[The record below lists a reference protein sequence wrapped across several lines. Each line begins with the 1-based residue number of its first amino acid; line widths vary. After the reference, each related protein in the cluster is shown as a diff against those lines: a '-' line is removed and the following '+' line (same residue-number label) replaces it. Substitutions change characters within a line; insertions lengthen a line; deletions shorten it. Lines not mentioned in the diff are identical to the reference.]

1 MTTTHKSV
9 LSARGIVAALV
20 GIAVLVGLMPATAL
34 AQSGGATI
42 SSKLVGTLEN
52 GKQQGIG
59 GVTFKL
65 VDGSEGPAK
74 FPSANANAIKTATT
88 ADGSG
93 EVKFTGVGHG
103 KYWVVPDTSTFP
115 EGYQALKGLGVAS
128 FDGKRFQE
136 LRGGDAYGYWVD
148 ITQDRNYDV
157 PMNNQA
163 GFGGDPLNPDH
174 DAGSAYNSSSDFIPA
189 VADNPQLTADACG
202 PLDVTLMADLSFSTA
217 DRFNY
222 LNDGGDPT
230 QVFLDYLGGSLLSYL
245 GVPPGTDVSIDS
257 LTNDPVGTITKLATS
272 GINIGDAIAKG
283 QALAPI
289 LGKAAGG
296 DTQGALADFNKLT
309 DGHSQ
314 MAAWEVAMNEGK
326 DEYRKGLVDFAS
338 NFESDNDK
346 VKGISLDLM
355 TFATHSPAFKEAA
368 PTGKFNIGGGQ
379 SDLQKFKD
387 HVYSNKFRATNVGQF
402 QQHTNWEEA
411 FNAIPRGDGGDNAS
425 KLVIFLTDGL
435 ATLDAESSD
444 LNKDFTA
451 EGGPNAQ
458 PGWSKPRNTER
469 GIAAANALKKS
480 GVRVVAAGIGD
491 AVQGDFAAANLA
503 GISGYEEGNDYYQ
516 SNWSE
521 LGGVLADAINKS
533 CDPGTPTTPEEPK
546 PEPKNG
552 VNVVKKINGEDANSL
567 NEAATVD
574 ASASDIKITYEVSN
588 NGESGLTNLSLADKL
603 GTSEV
608 SDNGFNIDES
618 ELSKLVESAKSN
630 DGRLASKFYLGAG
643 ESTTFE
649 VTVPVKDLKKGA
661 AHGDTATI
669 TGEPVQPGE
678 GDSYDPNNP
687 DTVPP
692 ADPNGTPVN
701 DDDPAHGKVKDP
713 GTPANPDGGFNFTKT
728 SDPESGSEVKPDQE
742 ITYTLEGKAE
752 GKDYPKVT
760 ITDDLSKVLVADD
773 AKVTQ
778 QPVVTIDGKEQDS
791 APTIEGNN
799 LTWEGSLK
807 KGQTVKIV
815 YKVNVGKV
823 NGQKL
828 ENAANAKAC
837 DAEDNCEEIPGK
849 TEHPTPGA
857 PGYEMTKTSDPESG
871 TERRAGEDIT
881 YTVSGHNTGST
892 RLKAEIN
899 DDLSK
904 VLNHAHVT
912 AEPKATVD
920 GEEAGEVEL
929 DGDKMTWTGFLEP
942 GQKVDIVYTVQ
953 INEGVVNV
961 KVNNHASSEA
971 VPVDED
977 GNPTGDPITPP
988 DVETEHPVPGGP
1000 GYELTKTSDPESGTE
1015 RHAGEDITYTVSG
1028 HNTGSTRL
1036 KANINDDLSK
1046 VLNNAHVIAEPKAT
1060 IGGKD
1065 AGEAKIDGDKLEWTG
1080 FLEPGEQVDITY
1092 TVKVNDGVSGV
1103 LINNHASSEAVPVDE
1118 DGNPT
1123 GDPINPPDA
1132 ETEHPVPGE
1141 PGYKLDKVADPESGS
1156 NVNAGDTVT
1165 YTVTGTNTG
1174 GTNLDT
1180 EIHDDLSNVLNHAAY
1195 NNDAVATIDGE
1206 EVGEVEFDGTKLNW
1220 NGPIGIGK
1228 KVEIVYS
1235 VKVNDGVSNVEI
1247 HNLAGSTAQP
1257 TDPDGNPIGDP
1268 ITPDDVET
1276 VHYVPGGFLASTGAN
1291 VWAIAGVAAVIMLA
1305 GLGLVAFRRRA

>member
-65 VDGSEGPAK
+65 VDGSQGPAK

-103 KYWVVPDTSTFP
+103 KYWVIPDTSTFP
-115 EGYQALKGLGVAS
+115 KGYQALKGLGVAS

-136 LRGGDAYGYWVD
+136 LRGSDAYGYWVD
-148 ITQDRNYDV
+148 VTQDRNYDV
-157 PMNNQA
+157 PMNNQL
-163 GFGGDPLNPDH
+163 GFGGNPLDPNH

-217 DRFNY
+217 NRFNY

-245 GVPPGTDVSIDS
+245 GVPPGTDISIDS
-257 LTNDPVGTITKLATS
+257 LTKDPVGTLTKLATS
-272 GINIGDAIAKG
+272 GINIGDAVAKG
-283 QALAPI
+283 KALTPI
-289 LGKAAGG
+289 VGKAAGG
-296 DTQGALADFNKLT
+296 DIQGALADFNKLT

-411 FNAIPRGDGGDNAS
+411 FNAIPRGNGGDNAS

-435 ATLDAESSD
+435 ATLDAESSN
-444 LNKDFTA
+444 LNKDFTSK
-451 EGGPNAQ
+451 EGPNAQ

-503 GISGYEEGNDYYQ
+503 AISGYEEGNDYYQ

-533 CDPGTPTTPEEPK
+533 CAPGTPSTPEKPKPDPK

-552 VNVVKKINGEDANSL
+552 VNVVKKIDGKDANSL
-567 NEAATVD
+567 SDAAAVD

-588 NGESGLTNLSLADKL
+588 NGESGLTNLSLSDKL

-661 AHGDTATI
+661 THGDTATI
-669 TGEPVQPGE
+669 TGEPVKPGE

-692 ADPNGTPVN
+692 SDPKGTPVN
-701 DDDPAHGKVKDP
+701 DEDPAHGKVKDP
-713 GTPANPDGGFNFTKT
+713 GSPATPEGNFDFTKT
-728 SDPESGSEVKPDQE
+728 ADPESGSEVKPDQE
-742 ITYTLEGKAE
+742 ITYTLEGKAD

-760 ITDDLSKVLVADD
+760 ITDDLSKVLVADG

-823 NGQKL
+823 SGETL

-837 DAEDNCEEIPGK
+837 DADDNCEDIPGK

-857 PGYEMTKTSDPESG
+857 
-871 TERRAGEDIT
+871 
-881 YTVSGHNTGST
+881 
-892 RLKAEIN
+892 
-899 DDLSK
+899 
-904 VLNHAHVT
+904 
-912 AEPKATVD
+912 
-920 GEEAGEVEL
+920 
-929 DGDKMTWTGFLEP
+929 
-942 GQKVDIVYTVQ
+942 
-953 INEGVVNV
+953 
-961 KVNNHASSEA
+961 
-971 VPVDED
+971 
-977 GNPTGDPITPP
+977 
-988 DVETEHPVPGGP
+988 P

-1046 VLNNAHVIAEPKAT
+1046 VLNNAHVTVEPKAT
-1060 IGGKD
+1060 IGDKD
-1065 AGEAKIDGDKLEWTG
+1065 TGEAKINGDKLEWTG

-1206 EVGEVEFDGTKLNW
+1206 EVGEVAFDGTKLNW

-1257 TDPDGNPIGDP
+1257 TDPNGNPIGDP

>member
-9 LSARGIVAALV
+9 LSARGIVAVLV
-20 GIAVLVGLMPATAL
+20 GIAVLAGLMPATAL
-34 AQSGGATI
+34 AQGGGATI
-42 SSKLVGTLEN
+42 KSKLVGTLEN
-52 GKQQGIG
+52 GQQQGIG

-65 VDGSEGPAK
+65 VDGSEGPKK
-74 FPSANANAIKTATT
+74 FPSANAKAIKTATT

-93 EVKFTGVGHG
+93 EVKFDGVGHG
-103 KYWVVPDTSTFP
+103 KYWVIPDTSTFP
-115 EGYQALKGLGVAS
+115 KGYQALKSLGVAS
-128 FDGKRFQE
+128 YNGDRFQE
-136 LRGGDAYGYWVD
+136 LRGGEVYGYWVD
-148 ITQDRNYDV
+148 VTQDREYNV
-157 PMNNQA
+157 PTNNQL
-163 GFGGDPLNPDH
+163 GVGGNPTDPNH
-174 DAGSAYNSSSDFIPA
+174 DAGSAYNSSTDFIPA
-189 VADNPQLTADACG
+189 VADNPQLTAEACG
-202 PLDVTLMADLSFSTA
+202 PLDVTVMADLSFSTA
-217 DRFNY
+217 NRFNY

-245 GVPPGTDVSIDS
+245 GVPAGTDISIDG
-257 LTNDPVGTITKLATS
+257 LTKDPIGTLTKLAGS
-272 GINIGDAIAKG
+272 GINIGDAVAKG

-289 LGKAAGG
+289 LAKATSG
-296 DTQGALADFNKLT
+296 DVQGALADFNKLT
-309 DGHSQ
+309 DGHNQ

-338 NFESDNDK
+338 HFESDNDK

-368 PTGKFNIGGGQ
+368 PTDKFNIGGGQ
-379 SDLQKFKD
+379 NDLQKFKD
-387 HVYSNKFRATNVGQF
+387 HVYSHKFRASNVGQF

-411 FNAIPRGDGGDNAS
+411 FNAIPRGNGGDNAS

-435 ATLDAESSD
+435 ATLDAESSNI
-444 LNKDFTA
+444 NKDYTG
-451 EGGPNAQ
+451 EQGPNAQ

-491 AVQGDFAAANLA
+491 AVAGDFAAANLA
-503 GISGYEEGNDYYQ
+503 GVSGYEEGNDYYQ

-521 LGGVLADAINKS
+521 LGQVLSEAINKS
-533 CDPGTPTTPEEPK
+533 CAPGTPSTPEDPKPK

-552 VNVVKKINGEDANSL
+552 VDVVKKINGEDANTL

-574 ASASDIKITYEVSN
+574 ASAKDIKVTYEVSN
-588 NGESGLTNLSLADKL
+588 NGESGLTNLSLSDKL

-630 DGRLASKFYLGAG
+630 DGRSASKFYLGAG

-649 VTVPVKDLKKGA
+649 ITVPVKDLNKGA
-661 AHGDTATI
+661 THGDTATI
-669 TGEPVQPGE
+669 TGEPVKPGE

-701 DDDPAHGKVKDP
+701 DEDPAHGKVKDP
-713 GTPANPDGGFNFTKT
+713 EAPATPDGNFDFTKT
-728 SDPESGSEVKPDQE
+728 ADPESGTQVDPDQE
-742 ITYTLEGKAE
+742 ITYTLEGKAS

-778 QPVVTIDGKEQDS
+778 QPVVTIDGQEQDS
-791 APTIEGNN
+791 APTIEGNK
-799 LTWEGSLK
+799 LSWEGSLK

-823 NGQKL
+823 SGEKL

-837 DAEDNCEEIPGK
+837 DADDNCEDIPGK

-857 PGYEMTKTSDPESG
+857 PGYE
-871 TERRAGEDIT
+871 
-881 YTVSGHNTGST
+881 
-892 RLKAEIN
+892 
-899 DDLSK
+899 
-904 VLNHAHVT
+904 
-912 AEPKATVD
+912 
-920 GEEAGEVEL
+920 
-929 DGDKMTWTGFLEP
+929 
-942 GQKVDIVYTVQ
+942 
-953 INEGVVNV
+953 
-961 KVNNHASSEA
+961 
-971 VPVDED
+971 
-977 GNPTGDPITPP
+977 
-988 DVETEHPVPGGP
+988 
-1000 GYELTKTSDPESGTE
+1000 LTKTSDPKSGTE

-1036 KANINDDLSK
+1036 KANITDDLSK
-1046 VLNNAHVIAEPKAT
+1046 VLNNAHVTVEPKAT
-1060 IGGKD
+1060 IGDKD

-1180 EIHDDLSNVLNHAAY
+1180 EIHDDMSNVLNHASY

-1206 EVGEVEFDGTKLNW
+1206 KVGEVEFDGTKLNW
-1220 NGPIGIGK
+1220 HGPIGIGK

-1257 TDPDGNPIGDP
+1257 TDPNGNPIGDP
-1268 ITPDDVET
+1268 ITPPDVET

-1291 VWAIAGVAAVIMLA
+1291 VWALAGVAAALMLA

>member
-9 LSARGIVAALV
+9 LSARGIVAVLV
-20 GIAVLVGLMPATAL
+20 GIAVLAGLMPATAL
-34 AQSGGATI
+34 AQGGGATI
-42 SSKLVGTLEN
+42 KSKLVGTLEN
-52 GKQQGIG
+52 GQQQGIG

-65 VDGSEGPAK
+65 VDGSEGPKK
-74 FPSANANAIKTATT
+74 FPSANAKAIKTATT

-93 EVKFTGVGHG
+93 EVKFDGVGHG
-103 KYWVVPDTSTFP
+103 KYWVIPDTSTFP
-115 EGYQALKGLGVAS
+115 EGYQALKSLGVAS
-128 FDGKRFQE
+128 YNGDRFQE
-136 LRGGDAYGYWVD
+136 LRGGEVYGYWVD
-148 ITQDRNYDV
+148 VTQDREYNV
-157 PMNNQA
+157 PTNNQL
-163 GFGGDPLNPDH
+163 GVGGNPTDPNH
-174 DAGSAYNSSSDFIPA
+174 DAGSAYNSSTDFIPA
-189 VADNPQLTADACG
+189 VADNPQLTAEACG
-202 PLDVTLMADLSFSTA
+202 PLDVTVMADLSFSTA
-217 DRFNY
+217 NRFNY

-230 QVFLDYLGGSLLSYL
+230 QVFLDYLGGSVLSYL
-245 GVPPGTDVSIDS
+245 GVPAGTDVSIDG
-257 LTNDPVGTITKLATS
+257 LTKDPIGTLTKLAGS
-272 GINIGDAIAKG
+272 GINLGDAVAKG
-283 QALAPI
+283 QALVPI
-289 LGKAAGG
+289 FNKAAGG
-296 DTQGALADFNKLT
+296 DIQGALADFNKLT
-309 DGHSQ
+309 DGHNQ

-338 NFESDNDK
+338 HFESDNDK

-355 TFATHSPAFKEAA
+355 TFATHSPAFPEAA
-368 PTGKFNIGGGQ
+368 PTDKFNIGGGQ
-379 SDLQKFKD
+379 NDLQKFKD
-387 HVYSNKFRATNVGQF
+387 HVYSHKFRASNVGQF

-411 FNAIPRGDGGDNAS
+411 FNAIPRGNGGDNAS

-435 ATLDAESSD
+435 ATLDAESSNI
-444 LNKDFTA
+444 NKDYTG
-451 EGGPNAQ
+451 EQGPNAQ

-491 AVQGDFAAANLA
+491 AVAGDFAAANLA
-503 GISGYEEGNDYYQ
+503 GVSGYEEGNDYYQ

-521 LGGVLADAINKS
+521 LGQVLSEAINKS
-533 CDPGTPTTPEEPK
+533 CAPGTPSTPEDPKPK

-552 VNVVKKINGEDANSL
+552 VDVVKKINGEDANTL

-574 ASASDIKITYEVSN
+574 ASAKDIKVTYEVSN
-588 NGESGLTNLSLADKL
+588 NGESGLTNLSLSDKL

-630 DGRLASKFYLGAG
+630 DGRSASKFYLGAG

-649 VTVPVKDLKKGA
+649 ITVPVKDLNKGA
-661 AHGDTATI
+661 THGDTATI
-669 TGEPVQPGE
+669 TGEPVKPGE

-701 DDDPAHGKVKDP
+701 DEDPAHGKVKDP
-713 GTPANPDGGFNFTKT
+713 EAPATPDGNFDFTKT
-728 SDPESGSEVKPDQE
+728 ADPESGTQVDPDQE
-742 ITYTLEGKAE
+742 ITYTLEGKAS

-760 ITDDLSKVLVADD
+760 ITDDLSKVLVADG

-778 QPVVTIDGKEQDS
+778 QPVVTIDGQEQDS
-791 APTIEGNN
+791 APTIEGNK
-799 LTWEGSLK
+799 LSWEGSLK

-823 NGQKL
+823 SGEKL

-837 DAEDNCEEIPGK
+837 DADDNCEDIPGK

-857 PGYEMTKTSDPESG
+857 PGYE
-871 TERRAGEDIT
+871 
-881 YTVSGHNTGST
+881 
-892 RLKAEIN
+892 
-899 DDLSK
+899 
-904 VLNHAHVT
+904 
-912 AEPKATVD
+912 
-920 GEEAGEVEL
+920 
-929 DGDKMTWTGFLEP
+929 
-942 GQKVDIVYTVQ
+942 
-953 INEGVVNV
+953 
-961 KVNNHASSEA
+961 
-971 VPVDED
+971 
-977 GNPTGDPITPP
+977 
-988 DVETEHPVPGGP
+988 
-1000 GYELTKTSDPESGTE
+1000 LTKTSDPKSGTE

-1036 KANINDDLSK
+1036 KANITDDLSK
-1046 VLNNAHVIAEPKAT
+1046 VLNNAHVTVEPKAT
-1060 IGGKD
+1060 IGDKD

-1180 EIHDDLSNVLNHAAY
+1180 EIHDDMSNVLNHASY

-1206 EVGEVEFDGTKLNW
+1206 KVGEVEFDGTKLNW
-1220 NGPIGIGK
+1220 HGPIGIGK

-1257 TDPDGNPIGDP
+1257 TDPNGNPIGDP
-1268 ITPDDVET
+1268 ITPPDVET

-1291 VWAIAGVAAVIMLA
+1291 VWALAGVAAALMLA

>member
-65 VDGSEGPAK
+65 VDGSKGPK
-74 FPSANANAIKTATT
+74 EFPSANANAIKTATT

-103 KYWVVPDTSTFP
+103 KYWVIPDTSTFP
-115 EGYQALKGLGVAS
+115 EGYQALKSLGVAS
-128 FDGKRFQE
+128 YNGALDQQV
-136 LRGGDAYGYWVD
+136 RGTDVYGYWVD
-148 ITQDRNYDV
+148 VTEDRNYDV
-157 PMNNQA
+157 PMNNQM
-163 GFGGDPLNPDH
+163 GRGGDPRDPN
-174 DAGSAYNSSSDFIPA
+174 ANSKSAYNNSTDFIPA

-217 DRFNY
+217 DRFAY
-222 LNDGGDPT
+222 MSDGGDST

-245 GVPPGTDVSIDS
+245 GVPPGTDISIDG
-257 LTNDPVGTITKLATS
+257 LTNDPVGTILGLAKS
-272 GINIGDAIAKG
+272 GINIGDAAAKG
-283 QALAPI
+283 KALAPVI
-289 LGKAAGG
+289 SKAAGG
-296 DTQGALADFNKLT
+296 DFQGALADFNKIA

-314 MAAWEVAMNEGK
+314 MAAWEVSMNEGK

-338 NFESDNDK
+338 HFVSDNDK

-379 SDLQKFKD
+379 NDLDKFKS
-387 HVYSNKFRATNVGQF
+387 HVYSHKFRATNVGQF

-411 FNAIPRGDGGDNAS
+411 FNAIPRGKGGDNAT

-435 ATLDAESSD
+435 ATLDAESSN
-444 LNKDFTA
+444 LNKDVTGD
-451 EGGPNAQ
+451 GGPNAL

-491 AVQGDFAAANLA
+491 AVKGDFAAANLA

-516 SNWSE
+516 RDWSE
-521 LGGVLADAINKS
+521 LGQVLSEAISKS
-533 CDPGTPTTPEEPK
+533 CAPGTPSTPEKPKPDPK

-552 VNVVKKINGEDANSL
+552 VNVVKKIDGKDANSL
-567 NEAATVD
+567 SDAASVD

-588 NGESGLTNLSLADKL
+588 NGESGLTNLSLSDKL

-661 AHGDTATI
+661 THGDTATI
-669 TGEPVQPGE
+669 TGEPVKPGE

-701 DDDPAHGKVKDP
+701 DEDPAHGKVKDP
-713 GTPANPDGGFNFTKT
+713 GTPATPEGNFDFTKT
-728 SDPESGSEVKPDQE
+728 ADPESGSEVKPDQE
-742 ITYTLEGKAE
+742 ITYTLEGKAD

-760 ITDDLSKVLVADD
+760 ITDDLSKVLVADG

-791 APTIEGNN
+791 APAIEGNN

-823 NGQKL
+823 SGETL

-837 DAEDNCEEIPGK
+837 DADDNCEEIPGK

-857 PGYEMTKTSDPESG
+857 PGYE
-871 TERRAGEDIT
+871 
-881 YTVSGHNTGST
+881 
-892 RLKAEIN
+892 
-899 DDLSK
+899 
-904 VLNHAHVT
+904 
-912 AEPKATVD
+912 
-920 GEEAGEVEL
+920 
-929 DGDKMTWTGFLEP
+929 
-942 GQKVDIVYTVQ
+942 
-953 INEGVVNV
+953 
-961 KVNNHASSEA
+961 
-971 VPVDED
+971 
-977 GNPTGDPITPP
+977 
-988 DVETEHPVPGGP
+988 
-1000 GYELTKTSDPESGTE
+1000 LTKTADPESGTE

-1046 VLNNAHVIAEPKAT
+1046 VLNNAHVTVEPKAT
-1060 IGGKD
+1060 IGDKD
-1065 AGEAKIDGDKLEWTG
+1065 AGEAKINGDQLEWTG

-1206 EVGEVEFDGTKLNW
+1206 EVGEVAFDGTKLNW

-1257 TDPDGNPIGDP
+1257 TDPNGNPIGDP

>member
-65 VDGSEGPAK
+65 VDGSQGPAK

-103 KYWVVPDTSTFP
+103 KYWVIPDTSTFP

-136 LRGGDAYGYWVD
+136 LRGSDAYGYWVD
-148 ITQDRNYDV
+148 VTQDRNYDV
-157 PMNNQA
+157 PMNNQL
-163 GFGGDPLNPDH
+163 GFGGNPLDPNH

-217 DRFNY
+217 NRFNY

-245 GVPPGTDVSIDS
+245 GVPPGTDISIDS
-257 LTNDPVGTITKLATS
+257 LTKDPVGTLTKLATS
-272 GINIGDAIAKG
+272 GINIGDAVAKG
-283 QALAPI
+283 KALTPI
-289 LGKAAGG
+289 VGKATGG
-296 DTQGALADFNKLT
+296 DIQGALADFNKLT

-411 FNAIPRGDGGDNAS
+411 FNAIPRGNGGDNAS

-435 ATLDAESSD
+435 ATLDAESSN
-444 LNKDFTA
+444 LNKDFTSK
-451 EGGPNAQ
+451 EGPNAQ

-503 GISGYEEGNDYYQ
+503 AISGYEEGNDYYQ

-533 CDPGTPTTPEEPK
+533 CAPGTPSTPEKPKPDPK

-552 VNVVKKINGEDANSL
+552 VNVVKKIDGKDANSL
-567 NEAATVD
+567 SDAASVD

-588 NGESGLTNLSLADKL
+588 NGESGLTNLSLSDKL

-661 AHGDTATI
+661 THGDTATI
-669 TGEPVQPGE
+669 TGEPVKPGE

-701 DDDPAHGKVKDP
+701 DEDPAHGKVKDP
-713 GTPANPDGGFNFTKT
+713 GTPATPEGNFDFTKT
-728 SDPESGSEVKPDQE
+728 ADPESGSEVKPDQE
-742 ITYTLEGKAE
+742 ITYTLEGKAD

-760 ITDDLSKVLVADD
+760 ITDDLSKVLVADG

-791 APTIEGNN
+791 APAIEGNN

-823 NGQKL
+823 SGETL

-837 DAEDNCEEIPGK
+837 DADDNCEEIPGK

-857 PGYEMTKTSDPESG
+857 PGYE
-871 TERRAGEDIT
+871 
-881 YTVSGHNTGST
+881 
-892 RLKAEIN
+892 
-899 DDLSK
+899 
-904 VLNHAHVT
+904 
-912 AEPKATVD
+912 
-920 GEEAGEVEL
+920 
-929 DGDKMTWTGFLEP
+929 
-942 GQKVDIVYTVQ
+942 
-953 INEGVVNV
+953 
-961 KVNNHASSEA
+961 
-971 VPVDED
+971 
-977 GNPTGDPITPP
+977 
-988 DVETEHPVPGGP
+988 
-1000 GYELTKTSDPESGTE
+1000 LTKTADPESGTE
-1015 RHAGEDITYTVSG
+1015 RHAGEDIAYTVSG

-1046 VLNNAHVIAEPKAT
+1046 VLNNAHVTVEPKAT

-1065 AGEAKIDGDKLEWTG
+1065 AGEAKINGDKLEWTG

-1257 TDPDGNPIGDP
+1257 TDPNGNPIGDP